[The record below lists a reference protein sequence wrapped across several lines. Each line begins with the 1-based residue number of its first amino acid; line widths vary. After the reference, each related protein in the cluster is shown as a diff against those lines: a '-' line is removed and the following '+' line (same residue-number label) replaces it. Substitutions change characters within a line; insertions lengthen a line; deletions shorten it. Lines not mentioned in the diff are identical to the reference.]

1 MQEIVE
7 QLRSVLRGLWF
18 YKWWGFITTVI
29 FGIGGVIAAF
39 VIPSKYEAAARVY
52 VDTQSI
58 LKPLMQGLAVQPNV
72 EQQVA
77 MMGRTLISRPNI
89 DRVMRMADLDLK
101 MKSAGERELYIDNLL
116 KDVEFKAVQGAT
128 NLYLINYRNEKPESA
143 KAVVQAL
150 LGIFVEGSLVKKN
163 TDGDTARRF
172 LDEQIKTS
180 EQRLLQ
186 AEEALKEF
194 KIKNLNVMPNLAQD
208 YIAKSGDFQN
218 QVTQAKLELRQAEYA
233 RDAIKTQLN
242 GEAAT
247 MALPGGD
254 LGPIE
259 AAPKARP
266 TELDERVE
274 STRKRLDDFRSRFT
288 EEHPDV
294 VGTRRILEQLE
305 SQRDVERRVE
315 AARPVPAQQRRQAQQ
330 AANPVFQQLKIS
342 LADAEAQ
349 IASLR
354 ARVADY
360 EIRLSKSR
368 EAALTIPKV
377 EAQYIQLTRD
387 YDVNRKHYEQLLE
400 RRQSAQTSTE
410 MDGAAGV
417 AEFRVVD
424 PPRVSAQP
432 VWPNRNLLLLLGLLA
447 SIGAGFAAAFI
458 RDQSRPTFFDLRTLR
473 NVTQVPILGAVSLFN
488 DAKAKSRARVSG
500 MTFAG
505 MSALYISAF
514 LGLIMY
520 QTVLTAVK

>member
-1 MQEIVE
+1 MQELVE
-7 QLRSVLRGLWF
+7 QLRSILRGLWF
-18 YKWWGFITTVI
+18 YKWWGFVTTLI

-39 VIPSKYEAAARVY
+39 LIPSKYEAAARVY

-101 MKSAGERELYIDNLL
+101 VKSSGEREAYIDSLL
-116 KDVEFKAVQGAT
+116 REVEFKAVPGAT

-150 LGIFVEGSLVKKN
+150 LGIFVEGSLIKKN
-163 TDGDTARRF
+163 SDGDTARRF
-172 LDEQIKTS
+172 LDEQIKSS

-194 KIKNLNVMPNLAQD
+194 KIKNLTLMPNLAQD
-208 YIAKSGDFQN
+208 YIAKSGEFQN

-233 RDAIKTQLN
+233 RDALKNQLN

-254 LGPIE
+254 LGPTEI
-259 AAPKARP
+259 AKARP

-274 STRKRLDDFRSRFT
+274 STRKRLDEFRSRFT

-305 SQRDVERRVE
+305 TQREAERKAE
-315 AARPVPAQQRRQAQQ
+315 AAKPVPVQQRRQAQQ
-330 AANPVFQQLKIS
+330 AANPVFQQLKLS

-360 EIRLSKSR
+360 EVRLSQSR
-368 EAALTIPKV
+368 EAAQTIPKV
-377 EAQYIQLTRD
+377 EALYIQLTRD

-432 VWPNRNLLLLLGLLA
+432 VWPNRNLLLLLGLAA
-447 SIGAGFAAAFI
+447 SIAAGLAAAFI

-473 NVTQVPILGAVSLFN
+473 NITQVPILGAVSLFN
-488 DAKAKSRARVSG
+488 DAKAKSKARVSG

-505 MSALYISAF
+505 LTALYICAF
-514 LGLIMY
+514 LGLIAY

>member
-18 YKWWGFITTVI
+18 YKWWGYVTTVLV
-29 FGIGGVIAAF
+29 GVAGVIAAF
-39 VIPSKYEAAARVY
+39 SIPSKYEAAARVY

-101 MKSAGERELYIDNLL
+101 VKSPGEREAYIDALL
-116 KDVEFKAVQGAT
+116 KEVEFKAVPGAT
-128 NLYLINYRNEKPESA
+128 NLYLINYRNEKPDSA

-150 LGIFVEGSLVKKN
+150 LGIFVEGSLIKKN
-163 TDGDTARRF
+163 SDGDTARRF
-172 LDEQIKTS
+172 LDEQIKSS

-194 KIKNLNVMPNLAQD
+194 KIKNLTLMPNLAQD
-208 YIAKSGDFQN
+208 YIAKAGELQN
-218 QVTQAKLELRQAEYA
+218 QLTQAKLELRQAEYA
-233 RDAIKTQLN
+233 RDAITRQLN

-247 MALPGGD
+247 MAVPSND
-254 LGPIE
+254 NGPAE
-259 AAPKARP
+259 STRARP

-274 STRKRLDDFRSRFT
+274 ITRKRLDDFRSRYT

-294 VGTRRILEQLE
+294 VGTRRILEGLE
-305 SQRDVERRVE
+305 AQREVERKTE
-315 AARPVPAQQRRQAQQ
+315 AAKPVTQQRRQAQQ

-349 IASLR
+349 IAALR

-360 EIRLSKSR
+360 EIRLAQSR
-368 EAALTIPKV
+368 EAAQTIPKV

-432 VWPNRNLLLLLGLLA
+432 VWPNRNLLLLLALLA
-447 SIGAGFAAAFI
+447 SVGAGLAAAFI

-473 NVTQVPILGAVSLFN
+473 NITQVPILGAVSLFN
-488 DAKAKSRARVSG
+488 DAKAKSKSRISG
-500 MTFAG
+500 VTFAG
-505 MSALYISAF
+505 MSAVYVCAF
-514 LGLIMY
+514 FGLIMY

>member
-29 FGIGGVIAAF
+29 FGIAGVIAAF
-39 VIPSKYEAAARVY
+39 VIPSKYEAAARVF

-101 MKSAGERELYIDNLL
+101 VKSAGEREQYIDNLL
-116 KDVEFKAVQGAT
+116 KEVEFKAVPGAA

-150 LGIFVEGSLVKKN
+150 LGIFVEGSLIKKN

-172 LDEQIKTS
+172 LDEQIKSS

-194 KIKNLNVMPNLAQD
+194 KIKNLNLMPNLAQD
-208 YIAKSGDFQN
+208 YIAKSGEFQN

-233 RDAIKTQLN
+233 RDAIKNQLN
-242 GEAAT
+242 GETAT
-247 MALPGGD
+247 LALPGGD
-254 LGPIE
+254 LGPLE
-259 AAPKARP
+259 VARARP

-305 SQRDVERRVE
+305 SQRDAERKAE
-315 AARPVPAQQRRQAQQ
+315 AAKPIPMQQRRQAQQ

-360 EIRLSKSR
+360 EIRLAQSR
-368 EAALTIPKV
+368 EAAQTIPKV

-387 YDVNRKHYEQLLE
+387 NEVNRKHYEQLLE

-447 SIGAGFAAAFI
+447 SIAAGLAAAFI

-488 DAKAKSRARVSG
+488 DAKAKSKARISG
-500 MTFAG
+500 LTFAG